1 MVQKAIIVSGRRSP
15 PPPEPSGGL
24 QIGMDARNLVA
35 GKPGS
40 LTFTVADARTGAPIT
55 DLEPYL
61 GAAAHLLIVSR
72 DLTEAIHSHP
82 EEAAT
87 VGPSVSFHPLLPS
100 PGDYKLW
107 IQVQRAGQ
115 VITRAFDF
123 TVTP

>member
-1 MVQKAIIVSGRRSP
+1 
-15 PPPEPSGGL
+15 
-24 QIGMDARNLVA
+24 
-35 GKPGS
+35 
-40 LTFTVADARTGAPIT
+40 
-55 DLEPYL
+55 
-61 GAAAHLLIVSR
+61 LLIVSR